1 MASIYDLKPKFQGLL
16 RPLVV
21 RLAGLG
27 VTANQVTILAAAL
40 SGLTGVAILLRPG
53 VAWILLLVPVVL
65 FIRMGLNAVD
75 GMLAREH
82 KQQSRLGGLLNEVG
96 DVLSDAALYLPFATV
111 PGVNPRLVVIIV
123 VLAIVGEMT
132 GVVAIAIGA
141 TRRYEGPMGKRAT
154 VPSRSVCWRC
164 CWGLGV
170 APGLWTTLLL
180 ALVAL
185 LAGFTILNRSRHA
198 LAAGGK

>member
-27 VTANQVTILAAAL
+27 VTANQVTILAATL

-53 VAWILLLVPVVL
+53 VSWILLLVPLVL
-65 FIRMGLNAVD
+65 FIRMALNAVD

-132 GVVAIAIGA
+132 GVVAIAIGV
-141 TRRYEGPMGKRAT
+141 TRRYEGPMGKSDRAFAFGLLALLL
-154 VPSRSVCWRC
+154 
-164 CWGLGV
+164 GLGV

-180 ALVAL
+180 ALVTV
-185 LAGFTILNRSRHA
+185 LAGLTILNRSRHA